1 MMGVLRRKQRQSH
14 SGHTGG
20 PSGGESP
27 LNEAALRRLSDH
39 GISETPVPARVL
51 ETPSGQRWLV
61 ILIARLA
68 SVDPNGDARGGR
80 LIVRAEPLF
89 GGHERAH
96 IITVRATSLDEMDGT
111 VLRDALL
118 RRRSGETSRTRLRG

>member
-1 MMGVLRRKQRQSH
+1 MGVLRRKQRNTVRQS
-14 SGHTGG
+14 GA
-20 PSGGESP
+20 PSP
-27 LNEAALRRLSDH
+27 LTEAALRGLSDE

-61 ILIARLA
+61 VLIARLA
-68 SVDPNGDARGGR
+68 SVDPVGETRGAR

-89 GGHERAH
+89 GGQDRAR
-96 IITVRATSLDEMDGT
+96 IVTVRAASLDDMDGS

-118 RRRSGETSRTRLRG
+118 RRRGGEPARKRRRG

>member
-1 MMGVLRRKQRQSH
+1 MMGVLRRKQRQSD
-14 SGHTGG
+14 SRHTGG
-20 PSGGESP
+20 PGGESP

-51 ETPSGQRWLV
+51 ETPGGQRWLV

-68 SVDPNGDARGGR
+68 SVDPNGEARGGR

-89 GGHERAH
+89 GGHERARM
-96 IITVRATSLDEMDGT
+96 ITVRATSLDEMDGT

-118 RRRSGETSRTRLRG
+118 RRRSGETARTRLRG

>member
-1 MMGVLRRKQRQSH
+1 MGVVRRKQRQSD

-20 PSGGESP
+20 PSDRESP
-27 LNEAALRRLSDH
+27 LNEATLRRLSDQ

-51 ETPSGQRWLV
+51 ETPAGQRWLV
-61 ILIARLA
+61 VLIARLA
-68 SVDPNGDARGGR
+68 SVDPNGEARGGR

-89 GGHERAH
+89 GGQERAR
-96 IITVRATSLDEMDGT
+96 IVTVRATSLDEMDGT

-118 RRRSGETSRTRLRG
+118 RRRSGETARTRRRG

>member
-1 MMGVLRRKQRQSH
+1 MGGLRRRQRQSD
-14 SGHTGG
+14 SGPTGRASR
-20 PSGGESP
+20 SGSV
-27 LNEAALRRLSDH
+27 LNEATLRRLSDH

-68 SVDPNGDARGGR
+68 SVDPQGDSRGGR

-89 GGHERAH
+89 GGQERAR
-96 IITVRATSLDEMDGT
+96 IITVRAGSLQEMDGT
-111 VLRDALL
+111 TLRDALL
-118 RRRSGETSRTRLRG
+118 RRRSGETLRTRLRG

>member
-1 MMGVLRRKQRQSH
+1 MGVLRRKQRQSD
-14 SGHTGG
+14 SRQTVP
-20 PSGGESP
+20 PSAGESP
-27 LNEAALRRLSDH
+27 LNEATLRRLSDE

-68 SVDPNGDARGGR
+68 SVDPVGESRGGR

-89 GGHERAH
+89 GGQDRAR
-96 IITVRATSLDEMDGT
+96 IVTVKAASLDEMDGT

-118 RRRSGETSRTRLRG
+118 RRRGGEPPRARRRG

>member
-1 MMGVLRRKQRQSH
+1 MGVLRRKQGSTVRQS
-14 SGHTGG
+14 GAT
-20 PSGGESP
+20 PA
-27 LNEAALRRLSDH
+27 LTEATLRRLSDQ

-61 ILIARLA
+61 VLIARLA
-68 SVDPNGDARGGR
+68 SVDSVGETRGAR

-89 GGHERAH
+89 GGQDRAR
-96 IITVRATSLDEMDGT
+96 IVTVRAVSLDEMDGS

-118 RRRSGETSRTRLRG
+118 RRRGSEPATKRRRG

>member
-1 MMGVLRRKQRQSH
+1 MGVLRRKQRQSH
-14 SGHTGG
+14 SGQGG
-20 PSGGESP
+20 RASESASV
-27 LNEAALRRLSDH
+27 LNEATLRRLSDH
-39 GISETPVPARVL
+39 GISETPVPARVF

-68 SVDPNGDARGGR
+68 SVDPQGESRGGR

-89 GGHERAH
+89 GGHERAR
-96 IITVRATSLDEMDGT
+96 IITVRAGSLQEMDGT

-118 RRRSGETSRTRLRG
+118 RRRSGETPRTRLRG

>member
-1 MMGVLRRKQRQSH
+1 MGVVRRKQRQSD
-14 SGHTGG
+14 SNRTIR
-20 PSGGESP
+20 PPGEDTP
-27 LNEAALRRLSDH
+27 LSETTLRQLSDR

-61 ILIARLA
+61 VLIARLA
-68 SVDPNGDARGGR
+68 SIDASGAARGGR

-89 GGHERAH
+89 GEQERAR
-96 IITVRATSLDEMDGT
+96 IVTVKAMSLDEMDGS

-118 RRRSGETSRTRLRG
+118 RRRSSETPRARRRG

>member
-1 MMGVLRRKQRQSH
+1 MGVLRRKHRH
-14 SGHTGG
+14 
-20 PSGGESP
+20 SGGESP
-27 LNEAALRRLSDH
+27 LNEETLRRLSDE

-61 ILIARLA
+61 VLIARLA
-68 SVDPNGDARGGR
+68 SVDPTGETRGGR

-89 GGHERAH
+89 GGQERAR
-96 IITVRATSLDEMDGT
+96 IATVRATSLAEMDGT

-118 RRRSGETSRTRLRG
+118 RRRSGETPRPRRKG